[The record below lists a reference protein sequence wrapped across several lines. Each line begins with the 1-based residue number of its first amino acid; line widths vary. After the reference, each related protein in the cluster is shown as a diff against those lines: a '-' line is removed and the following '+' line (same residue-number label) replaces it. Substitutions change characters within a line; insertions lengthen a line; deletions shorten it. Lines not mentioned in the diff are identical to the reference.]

1 MIKEREKLYK
11 EEYMGLKYTIL
22 GGDKRSLELGNL
34 LMKDG
39 MDVCIYGF
47 DRLQEHEYES
57 VNLNEA
63 IEYADVIVCPLPFST
78 DNLNVNAPFSSE
90 VIQIEKVFNLISEKQ
105 MIIGGKFSAENEKIL
120 KIKNFKSADY
130 FKREEMQV
138 LNAIPTAE
146 GAIQIAME
154 ETPFTIHSSNVVVLG
169 YGRIGKSL
177 AKMLHGI
184 GANVHVAAR
193 SYSDLAWIK
202 NYGYIPIHQ
211 NELKTYLPRMNVVFN
226 TIPQMILNKE
236 LLKSIDSNCLVID
249 LASKPGGVDLE
260 AAKELEIRAISAL
273 GLPGKAAPVTAAMV
287 IKDTIYNIIE
297 ELDV

>member
-1 MIKEREKLYK
+1 
-11 EEYMGLKYTIL
+11 MGLKYTIL
-22 GGDKRSLELGNL
+22 GGDKRSLELGKL

-39 MDVCIYGF
+39 SDVCIYGF
-47 DRLQEHEYES
+47 DMLEEHKYES

-63 IEYADVIVCPLPFST
+63 IECADVIVGPLPFST

-90 VIQIEKVFNLISEKQ
+90 VIQIEKVFNLMSEKQ
-105 MIIGGKFSAENEKIL
+105 MIIGGKFSIEHEKEL
-120 KIKNFKSADY
+120 KNKNLKSADY
-130 FKREEMQV
+130 FIREEMQV
-138 LNAIPTAE
+138 FNAIPTAE

-154 ETPFTIHSSNVVVLG
+154 ETPTTIHNSNVIVLG
-169 YGRIGKSL
+169 YGRIGKVLS
-177 AKMLHGI
+177 KMLYGI
-184 GANVHVAAR
+184 GANVHVEAR
-193 SYSDLAWIK
+193 KYSDLAWIK

-211 NELKTYLPRMNVVFN
+211 KELKAYLPRMNIVFN

-236 LLKSIDSNCLVID
+236 LLKSIDSNCLIID

-260 AAKELEIRAISAL
+260 AAEEMEIKAISAL